1 MRGPVLAFAA
11 SVAVGGVAVPPQAA
25 ITRPAASAHP
35 SGPRSVR
42 RMGSPP
48 AIAGSLRM
56 IGRNVSFLT
65 KLAES
70 SRARDSIVCV
80 GLDPEPDLI
89 PEMLG
94 SGPQAALRFLRRVI
108 RATSDYACAYK
119 PNLAFYERYG
129 SAAFDVLALTLQA
142 IPDDIPIVLDAKR
155 GDVPNTSAAYADA
168 LFDSF
173 HADAVTVAPYLG
185 MDSIEPF
192 TTGARYAL
200 VLARTSNPGA
210 GDVQD
215 LSVAG
220 RPLYEHVVER
230 CVERFP
236 ADRCGFVVGATY
248 PDEARRLRALAPDRL
263 FLMPGIGSQG
273 GEIGLALHAGL
284 DANGAGV
291 LPSASR
297 SVLYASRGDDFEK
310 AAGEAA
316 RTLRE
321 AANAAR
327 AAATAGGR

>member
-1 MRGPVLAFAA
+1 
-11 SVAVGGVAVPPQAA
+11 
-25 ITRPAASAHP
+25 
-35 SGPRSVR
+35 
-42 RMGSPP
+42 
-48 AIAGSLRM
+48 M

-108 RATSDYACAYK
+108 RATSDYACAFK

-142 IPDDIPIVLDAKR
+142 IPDDIPVVLDAKR

-192 TTGARYAL
+192 CIQGRYAL

-230 CVERFP
+230 SVASFAAE
-236 ADRCGFVVGATY
+236 ACGFVVGATY
-248 PDEARRLRALAPDRL
+248 PEEARRIRELAPDRM
-263 FLMPGIGSQG
+263 FLMPGVGSQG
-273 GEIGLALHAGL
+273 GDIATAIRAAL
-284 DANGAGV
+284 DARGGGV

-297 SVLYASRGDDFEK
+297 SITYASTGADFE
-310 AAGEAA
+310 AAAASAA
-316 RTLRE
+316 RALRDG
-321 AANAAR
+321 ANAAR
-327 AAATAGGR
+327 AAVERR

>member
-1 MRGPVLAFAA
+1 
-11 SVAVGGVAVPPQAA
+11 
-25 ITRPAASAHP
+25 
-35 SGPRSVR
+35 
-42 RMGSPP
+42 
-48 AIAGSLRM
+48 
-56 IGRNVSFLT
+56 VSFLT

-129 SAAFDVLALTLQA
+129 SAAFDVLGLTLQA
-142 IPDDIPIVLDAKR
+142 IPDDIPVVLDAKR

-192 TTGARYAL
+192 CREGRYAL

-210 GDVQD
+210 GDIQD
-215 LSVAG
+215 LVVEG

-230 CVERFP
+230 SVAAFA
-236 ADRCGFVVGATY
+236 ADACGFVVGATY
-248 PDEARRLRALAPDRL
+248 PGEARRVRELAPDRM
-263 FLMPGIGSQG
+263 FLMPGVGSQG
-273 GEIGLALHAGL
+273 GDVATAIRAGL
-284 DANGAGV
+284 DASGGGV

-297 SVLYASRGDDFEK
+297 SVTYASSGADFET
-310 AAGEAA
+310 AAATA
-316 RTLRE
+316 VRALRD

-327 AAATAGGR
+327 VAAVEHR

>member
-1 MRGPVLAFAA
+1 
-11 SVAVGGVAVPPQAA
+11 
-25 ITRPAASAHP
+25 
-35 SGPRSVR
+35 
-42 RMGSPP
+42 
-48 AIAGSLRM
+48 M
-56 IGRNVSFLT
+56 IGRDVSFLT

-129 SAAFDVLALTLQA
+129 SAAFDILGLALQA
-142 IPDDIPIVLDAKR
+142 IPDDIPVIIDAKR

-192 TTGARYAL
+192 CRDGRYAL

-210 GDVQD
+210 GDLQD
-215 LSVAG
+215 LVVDG
-220 RPLYEHVVER
+220 RPLYERVVER
-230 CVERFP
+230 AVASFS
-236 ADRCGFVVGATY
+236 ADTCGFVVGATY
-248 PDEARRLRALAPDRL
+248 PEEARRVRDLAPDRL
-263 FLMPGIGSQG
+263 FLMPGVGSQG
-273 GEIGLALHAGL
+273 GDAETAIRAALDERG
-284 DANGAGV
+284 GGV

-297 SVLYASRGDDFEK
+297 SITYASSGADFEM
-310 AAGEAA
+310 AAAAAA
-316 RTLRE
+316 RALRD
-321 AANAAR
+321 AANGAR
-327 AAATAGGR
+327 AAAAESR

>member
-1 MRGPVLAFAA
+1 M
-11 SVAVGGVAVPPQAA
+11 
-25 ITRPAASAHP
+25 
-35 SGPRSVR
+35 
-42 RMGSPP
+42 
-48 AIAGSLRM
+48 
-56 IGRNVSFLT
+56 SFLT

-94 SGPQAALRFLRRVI
+94 SGPQAALRFLRRMI

-129 SAAFDVLALTLQA
+129 SAAFDVLGLTLQA
-142 IPDDIPIVLDAKR
+142 IPDDIPVVLDAKR

-173 HADAVTVAPYLG
+173 HADAATVAPYVG

-192 TTGARYAL
+192 CRDGRYAL

-215 LSVAG
+215 LIVEG
-220 RPLYEHVVER
+220 RPLYERLVER
-230 CVERFP
+230 TVASFA
-236 ADRCGFVVGATY
+236 ADTCGFVVGATY
-248 PDEARRLRALAPDRL
+248 PEEARRIRELAPDRL
-263 FLMPGIGSQG
+263 FLMPGVGSQG
-273 GEIGLALHAGL
+273 GDVATAIRAAL
-284 DANGAGV
+284 DARGGGV

-297 SVLYASRGDDFEK
+297 SITYASSGADFEP
-310 AAGEAA
+310 AAASAA
-316 RTLRE
+316 RALRD

-327 AAATAGGR
+327 VAAVERR

>member
-1 MRGPVLAFAA
+1 
-11 SVAVGGVAVPPQAA
+11 
-25 ITRPAASAHP
+25 
-35 SGPRSVR
+35 
-42 RMGSPP
+42 
-48 AIAGSLRM
+48 M

-129 SAAFDVLALTLQA
+129 SAAFDVLGLTLQA
-142 IPDDIPIVLDAKR
+142 IPDGIPVVLDAKR

-192 TTGARYAL
+192 CREGRYAL

-215 LSVAG
+215 LVVDG
-220 RPLYEHVVER
+220 RPLYQHVVER
-230 CVERFP
+230 SVASFA
-236 ADRCGFVVGATY
+236 ADTCGFVVGATY
-248 PDEARRLRALAPDRL
+248 PEEARRIRELAPDRL
-263 FLMPGIGSQG
+263 FLMPGVGSQG
-273 GEIGLALHAGL
+273 GDIATALRAAL
-284 DANGAGV
+284 DARGGGV

-297 SVLYASRGDDFEK
+297 SITYASSGADFET
-310 AAGEAA
+310 AAASAA
-316 RTLRE
+316 RALRDQ
-321 AANAAR
+321 ANAAR
-327 AAATAGGR
+327 AAAVERR